1 MKRACCN
8 MFDVERIREDFPIL
22 SRKIHGKP
30 LVYLDNAAT
39 TQKPSQ
45 VIDSLVNYY
54 ENFNANVHRGV
65 HSLSMEATDMF
76 DQCRDF
82 GDAYLDP

>member
-1 MKRACCN
+1 MI
-8 MFDVERIREDFPIL
+8 DVEIIREDFPIL
-22 SRKIHGKP
+22 NRKIHGQP

-76 DQCRDF
+76 EQARV
-82 GDAYLDP
+82 